1 MSTLVRR
8 SFYGMLAETSLQ
20 RIDATAFLHL
30 RLWLVKTFRDGEP
43 ARRSLSARPEAVL
56 AAYAAE
62 RGFLSYARPNYR
74 CVFRPK
80 SISVW
85 SPQEARR
92 MCYSYFIR
100 ASRS

>member
-62 RGFLSYARPNYR
+62 RGFLSYARRNYR